1 MIVQDTSRPF
11 RGEWPQAAKAV
22 ARFPSS
28 SVPSPDRVVTLLSL
42 AERLPDR
49 FIAETLAQSV
59 RAESGGS
66 VLLIH
71 LDRPGVNTSLK
82 EWAKLHPTINGDFA
96 LTRHV
101 EQTEGGISILR
112 VQITDE
118 PDQAQ
123 WLPSLLRHCAQHYH
137 YLILRI
143 SLDVPMPLL
152 LSAFAQSDRAF
163 LLLRS
168 AAEDFYQRDLL
179 LREVRLHPLVGQFNL
194 RTIVCRERGEA
205 RTSEV
210 LRANTK
216 SIHGLLHDCPSLIAS
231 EGLRRWPERN
241 FNADVRRLARE
252 ICRCRVGLALS
263 SGGARGLAHV
273 GILQVLEENG
283 VEIDYIA
290 GCSMGSY
297 VGAVWAY
304 GFDGVSME
312 RLAREVEHKWGLF
325 EMIDPYIL
333 PRRGFLR
340 GEKTKQR
347 LKRSIGD
354 AHFSELIRPLRIVA
368 THLHT
373 LERIVF
379 ASGEVAEA
387 VQASSAI
394 PGACVPI
401 EIDGELF
408 IDGGIADPLPV
419 DVLEELGVE
428 RIIAVNTIPP
438 ASFLRAHLE
447 QEKERAER
455 LGRRGNKLKMFFHR
469 HFNYFAPGN
478 VLDTLLRSFNGAQM
492 RVAEYSCLAAD
503 LVLRPLS
510 YDGRW
515 HDFRRPGKYI
525 AIGRREAEEHIEEIK
540 ALVNRKQ
547 PLHELTPAHHA
558 LASAT

>member
-11 RGEWPQAAKAV
+11 RGEWPQAAKPL
-22 ARFPSS
+22 ARLASS
-28 SVPSPDRVVTLLSL
+28 AAPRADRVVTLLSL
-42 AERLPDR
+42 AERIPDR

-71 LDRPGVNTSLK
+71 LDKPGVNTSLND
-82 EWAKLHPTINGDFA
+82 WAKLHPTVNGDFA

-112 VQITDE
+112 VQVGDE
-118 PDQAQ
+118 PEQAQ
-123 WLPSLLRHCAQHYH
+123 WLPSLLRHCGQHFH
-137 YLILRI
+137 YLILRV

-168 AAEDFYQRDLL
+168 VAEDFYQRDLL
-179 LREVRLHPLVGQFNL
+179 LREVRLHPFVGQFNL
-194 RTIVCRERGEA
+194 RTIVCRERGEQRA
-205 RTSEV
+205 NEV
-210 LRANTK
+210 LRVNTK
-216 SIHGLLHDCPSLIAS
+216 SVHAYLHDCPSLIAS

-252 ICRCRVGLALS
+252 ISRRRVGLALS

-283 VEIDYIA
+283 IEIDCIA

-325 EMIDPYIL
+325 EMIDPYLL

-354 AHFSELIRPLRIVA
+354 AHFCEMVRPLRIVA
-368 THLHT
+368 THLQT

-438 ASFLRAHLE
+438 TSYLRAHLE

-455 LGRRGNKLKMFFHR
+455 LGRRGNRLKMFFHR

-510 YDGRW
+510 LDGRW

-525 AIGRREAEEHIEEIK
+525 AIGRREAEEHLDEIK
-540 ALVNRKQ
+540 ALVNRKE

-558 LASAT
+558 LATAT

>member
-11 RGEWPQAAKAV
+11 RGEWPQAPRGF
-22 ARFPSS
+22 ARSQPA
-28 SVPSPDRVVTLLSL
+28 SVPRPDQVVTVLAL

-49 FIAETLAQSV
+49 FISESLAQSV
-59 RAESGGS
+59 RAETGGS

-82 EWAKLHPTINGDFA
+82 EWAKLHPTVNGDFA

-112 VQITDE
+112 VQVSDE

-123 WLPSLLRHCAQHYH
+123 WIPSLLRHCAQHFH
-137 YLILRI
+137 FLILRV

-152 LSAFAQSDRAF
+152 FSALAQSDRAF
-163 LLLRS
+163 LLLRP

-194 RTIVCRERGEA
+194 RTIVCRERGET

-216 SIHGLLHDCPSLIAS
+216 SIHGLLHDCPSPLAA
-231 EGLRRWPERN
+231 EGLRRWPEMS
-241 FNADVRRLARE
+241 FNADIRRLARE
-252 ICRCRVGLALS
+252 VSRRRVGLALS

-283 VEIDYIA
+283 IEIDCIA

-304 GFDGVSME
+304 GFDGVAME

-340 GEKTKQR
+340 GEKTKLR

-354 AHFSELIRPLRIVA
+354 AHFCEMIRPLRIVA
-368 THLHT
+368 THLQT

-379 ASGEVAEA
+379 ASGQVAEA

-419 DVLEELGVE
+419 DVLEEMGIE

-438 ASFLRAHLE
+438 ASFLRAHVE
-447 QEKERAER
+447 QEKERTER
-455 LGRRGNKLKMFFHR
+455 LGRRANKLKMFFHR

-478 VLDTLLRSFNGAQM
+478 ILDTLLRSFNGAQM
-492 RVAEYSCLAAD
+492 RVAEYSCLSAD

-510 YDGRW
+510 LDGRW

-540 ALVNRKQ
+540 ALVNRKE
-547 PLHELTPAHHA
+547 PLHELTPAHHTV
-558 LASAT
+558 ASAT